1 MRKGRKKRQ
10 DQGAPNG
17 LLEETSPQP
26 ATQVPENAVDTDA
39 FIRFCQWVKENA
51 PDKPEWMAPDI
62 CRQAM
67 ENSMLSEYLRLWEEN
82 DELKTKVKAEKDN
95 VKTTKKKFME
105 LSLAAQAQRDSFSN
119 LKKSLEES
127 IDAQNEEITAQDK
140 QVNAKQQALTAA
152 EEYILTLKNQIKME
166 EIKNEKFVDQVK
178 ATENLME
185 QRQSHFDAKDKEYQ
199 RLIHDL
205 LGECF
210 EMKRVLQ
217 ASGHDTAKYEVVH
230 CLHAIQDCSGVALDF
245 VEKYHGRD
253 RS

>member
-10 DQGAPNG
+10 DQGASNE
-17 LLEETSPQP
+17 LLQGTSPQP
-26 ATQVPENAVDTDA
+26 VAQVAENADDTDA
-39 FIRFCQWVKENA
+39 LIRFCQWVKENA

-82 DELKTKVKAEKDN
+82 DELKTKLKAEKDE
-95 VKTTKKKFME
+95 VKTTKKIFKE

-127 IDAQNEEITAQDK
+127 IDAQNKEITAQDK
-140 QVNAKQQALTAA
+140 LVDAKQQALTAA
-152 EEYILTLKNQIKME
+152 EEYILTL

-185 QRQSHFDAKDKEYQ
+185 QRQSNFNAKDKEYQ
-199 RLIHDL
+199 QLIHDL

-210 EMKRVLQ
+210 EMKQVLQ
-217 ASGHDTAKYEVVH
+217 ASGHDTTKYEVVH
-230 CLHAIQDCSGVALDF
+230 CLHTIQDLTKAPLDF
-245 VEKYHGRD
+245 VEKYHGRN

>member
-1 MRKGRKKRQ
+1 
-10 DQGAPNG
+10 
-17 LLEETSPQP
+17 
-26 ATQVPENAVDTDA
+26 
-39 FIRFCQWVKENA
+39 
-51 PDKPEWMAPDI
+51 
-62 CRQAM
+62 
-67 ENSMLSEYLRLWEEN
+67 MLSEYLRLWEEN
-82 DELKTKVKAEKDN
+82 DELRAKLKAVNDDVE
-95 VKTTKKKFME
+95 TIQQKFME
-105 LSLAAQAQRDSFSN
+105 LDLSAEAQKDAFSEAR
-119 LKKSLEES
+119 KSLEKVMNAKDKEM
-127 IDAQNEEITAQDK
+127 DAMQNEMNT
-140 QVNAKQQALTAA
+140 KQQALTAA

-217 ASGHDTAKYEVVH
+217 ASGHDTTKYEVVH
-230 CLHAIQDCSGVALDF
+230 CLHTIQDCSGVALDF
-245 VEKYHGRD
+245 VEKYHGCN